1 MDLQQLA
8 NIGEFVGAIAV
19 IATLLFLAVQVRQ
32 NSSVI
37 AENMKLVRA
46 QSKQMSTIQ
55 YSEFTRTL
63 IESTETAMLFQ
74 RANLSNNLAED
85 LSETEQRIFHG
96 LMARAMFLFNDDHY
110 RYKLGLTDEEEW
122 QDNLN
127 LLRSSYIRRPGFR
140 HWWMY
145 GTAPGQAGEDLFGSR
160 FVTFINQEIAYEAQ
174 SSAEA

>member
-37 AENMKLVRA
+37 SENMKLMRA
-46 QSKQMSTIQ
+46 RSKQMSTIQ

-74 RANLSNNLAED
+74 RANLSNNISEE
-85 LSETEQRIFHG
+85 LSETEKRVFHG
-96 LMARAMFLFNDDHY
+96 LMLRAMFLFNDDHY

-127 LLRSSYIRRPGFR
+127 LLRSSYVRRPGFR
-140 HWWMY
+140 HWWVF
-145 GTAPGQAGEDLFGSR
+145 GTAPGQAGKEFFGAR
-160 FVTFINQEIAYEAQ
+160 FVTFINQEIENEAQ
-174 SSAEA
+174 NSADA